1 MATIRVLS
9 DIVANRIAAGEVV
22 ERPES
27 VVKELVENA
36 LDAGA
41 DDIRVLI
48 KNGGKTGITIID
60 NGSGMGFDDALL
72 AFERHATSKIK
83 NEQDLMG
90 IATLGF
96 RGEALPSIAS
106 VSRLLLS
113 TKEKDSNEAG
123 TVIQVVGGVVK
134 KVTRAPVDPGT
145 RIEVNGL
152 FFNMPARKKFLKK
165 TETESGRILRMVTS
179 YALANPDVAFSLTTD
194 GKMTVRFDGRQSLED
209 RIRTVLGGEF
219 SKGTADGLDVAV
231 SCYLLPPEHNLKSP
245 MKQYF
250 LLNGRFVR
258 DRTLTGAVLAAYR
271 NVAGQ
276 VSGYPQIVVR
286 MKVDPMQVDVNVHP
300 SKLEV
305 RFRNQSAVYD
315 AVRSACEVA
324 LAGRMEVPGVLY
336 EQRRDRLITQYQ
348 PYGAGSTYSRPVGE
362 QRQQPWVTERRE
374 SVPSGDPVAGGWDGS
389 AAETG
394 RPLMDAGFTVLAQF
408 QETYILVEREGAL
421 YIVDQHAAH
430 ERILFED
437 ALARV
442 TGEGIQQ
449 NRLLVPETVNVG
461 PELVAVLQEKNE
473 AVLRAGYRAEA
484 VDDNTV
490 KITACPIFVPNGE
503 IRTTFAQLLDLVFAE
518 READLDALHRDVAAL
533 IGCKAAIKANRSL
546 TTSEMHNLVADL
558 LRTDNPFYCPHG
570 RPVILK
576 LTLSEIEKLF
586 KRS

>member
-27 VVKELVENA
+27 VVKELIENA

-48 KNGGKTGITIID
+48 RNGGKTGITIID

-72 AFERHATSKIK
+72 AFERHATSKIMD
-83 NEQDLMG
+83 EQDLLG

-113 TKEKDSNEAG
+113 TREQESNEDG

-134 KVTRAPVDPGT
+134 KVTRAPVDEGT

-194 GKMTVRFDGRQSLED
+194 GKMAVRFDSRQNLED

-219 SKGTADGLDVAV
+219 SKGTATGLDVEV
-231 SCYLLPPEHNLKSP
+231 NSYLLPPEHNLKSP

-276 VSGYPQIVVR
+276 ISGYPQIVVR
-286 MKVDPMQVDVNVHP
+286 MQVDPMQVDVNVHP

-305 RFRNQSAVYD
+305 RFRNQSVVYET
-315 AVRSACEVA
+315 VRSACEAA
-324 LAGRMEVPGVLY
+324 LAGRVEVPGVLY
-336 EQRRDRLITQYQ
+336 EQRRDRLITHHQH
-348 PYGAGSTYSRPVGE
+348 GGDGFTNAWPVGE
-362 QRQQPWVTERRE
+362 QRQQPWVMEHREPALSGEHAVAERNGSVTET
-374 SVPSGDPVAGGWDGS
+374 S
-389 AAETG
+389 
-394 RPLMDAGFTVLAQF
+394 RPLVDAGFTILAQF
-408 QETYILVEREGAL
+408 QDTYILVEREGAL

-442 TGEGIQQ
+442 TGDGIQQ

-461 PELVAVLQEKNE
+461 PELVAALQEKEE
-473 AVLRAGYRAEA
+473 AVLRAGYRAEP

-490 KITACPIFVPNGE
+490 KITACPVFVPNGD
-503 IRTTFAQLLDLVFAE
+503 IRTTFAQLLDLVCAE
-518 READLDALHRDVAAL
+518 RETDLDALHRDVAAL